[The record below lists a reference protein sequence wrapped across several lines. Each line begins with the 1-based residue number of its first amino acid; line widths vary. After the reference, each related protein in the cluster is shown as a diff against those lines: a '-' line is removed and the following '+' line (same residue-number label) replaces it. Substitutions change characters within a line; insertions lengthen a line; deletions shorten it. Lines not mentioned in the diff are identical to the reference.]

1 MPCVLSQAAL
11 DSSRYVDDE
20 VEGLLCANGGAR
32 FELDHFL
39 SPPPELAEGWWGTG
53 NTKILP
59 AHARNRMRHAT
70 PTERVNATSQRLAV
84 TARAVL
90 GNIPSRGRGCTGGDI
105 EHRDATYPSPI
116 ASIVSTELQP
126 NEHGVRA
133 HKPSRA
139 GTGVGT
145 GRSVDKVPKAD
156 CNQADAP
163 RGKGGISAPSNGS
176 VGHREE
182 QCGQVKGEVRG
193 SAGGGGSREEGGDGR
208 DGGAANQGG
217 NDLVKAW
224 GLKDPRVVR
233 AMMKRRKRMR
243 KFQTGE
249 VSQ

>member
-1 MPCVLSQAAL
+1 M
-11 DSSRYVDDE
+11 
-20 VEGLLCANGGAR
+20 EGLLCANGGAR

-39 SPPPELAEGWWGTG
+39 SPPPELAEGWWGTSD
-53 NTKILP
+53 TTILP
-59 AHARNRMRHAT
+59 AHARNLTRHAT
-70 PTERVNATSQRLAV
+70 ATERVKATSQRLAA
-84 TARAVL
+84 TARAVV
-90 GNIPSRGRGCTGGDI
+90 GNVPSRGRGCTRGDKD
-105 EHRDATYPSPI
+105 RRNATHPSPI

-133 HKPSRA
+133 HNPSRA

-145 GRSVDKVPKAD
+145 ARSVDRVQKAD
-156 CNQADAP
+156 CNQAEGL

-176 VGHREE
+176 VGHRAEGG
-182 QCGQVKGEVRG
+182 GQAKGEVRG
-193 SAGGGGSREEGGDGR
+193 SAGEGGSREEGGDGR
-208 DGGAANQGG
+208 GGGAANGGG
-217 NDLVKAW
+217 NELVKAW